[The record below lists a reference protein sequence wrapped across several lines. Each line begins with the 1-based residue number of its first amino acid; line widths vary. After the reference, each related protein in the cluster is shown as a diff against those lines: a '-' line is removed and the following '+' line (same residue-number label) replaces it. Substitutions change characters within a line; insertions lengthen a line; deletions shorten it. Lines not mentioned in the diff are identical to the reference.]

1 MEIFDVF
8 SMNGIENYPAAGEFF
23 LENVILKVSQT
34 HFSKDFYPK
43 GGHKFFKG
51 GGAMPPPLGGG
62 VKYPAWTSKVTDT
75 SLIAISMRIS
85 SFTLSVF
92 VSAPGLAGLG
102 AVG

>member
-43 GGHKFFKG
+43 GGG
-51 GGAMPPPLGGG
+51 GQCPPLASPRGGINFSGGGG
-62 VKYPAWTSKVTDT
+62 VKYPGNHVFLVTT
-75 SLIAISMRIS
+75 CI
-85 SFTLSVF
+85 
-92 VSAPGLAGLG
+92 
-102 AVG
+102 